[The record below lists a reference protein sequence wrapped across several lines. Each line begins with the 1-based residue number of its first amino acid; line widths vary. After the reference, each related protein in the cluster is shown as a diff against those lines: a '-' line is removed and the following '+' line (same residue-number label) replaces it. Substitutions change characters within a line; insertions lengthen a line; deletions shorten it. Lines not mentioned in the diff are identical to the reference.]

1 MYRASPRY
9 AAAAIASLAVAA
21 CASIIHGTR
30 QDVGISSSPSAAQ
43 VTVDGLQTGTTPVVA
58 HLTRKDN
65 HIVRIELAGYKPY
78 ETTLTRKVS
87 GWVWGN
93 IVFGGLIGLAVDAI
107 SGGLYNLTPEQV
119 SGTLLANSSKVAPLH
134 DGLYVVVV
142 LKPQPEWRK
151 VAQLQRERPSVGTT
165 D

>member
-1 MYRASPRY
+1 MYRVSPRY
-9 AAAAIASLAVAA
+9 AAAAVASLAVAA
-21 CASIIHGTR
+21 CASIIHGTH
-30 QDVGISSSPSAAQ
+30 QDVGISSNPTAAQ
-43 VTVDGLQTGTTPVVA
+43 VTVDGQTTGTTPVVA

-65 HIVRIELAGYKPY
+65 HIVRIELPGYKPY

-119 SGTLLANSSKVAPLH
+119 SGTLLANSAKVVPMR
-134 DGLYVVVV
+134 DGLYVIVV

-151 VAQLQRERPSVGTT
+151 VAQLER

>member
-1 MYRASPRY
+1 MLR
-9 AAAAIASLAVAA
+9 
-21 CASIIHGTR
+21 
-30 QDVGISSSPSAAQ
+30 D
-43 VTVDGLQTGTTPVVA
+43 
-58 HLTRKDN
+58 
-65 HIVRIELAGYKPY
+65 VRIELAGYKPY

-151 VAQLQRERPSVGTT
+151 VAQLQRERPSVATT

>member
-1 MYRASPRY
+1 MYRVSHRY
-9 AAAAIASLAVAA
+9 AAAAIASFAVAA

-30 QDVGISSSPSAAQ
+30 QDVGISSNPSAAQ
-43 VTVDGLQTGTTPVVA
+43 VAIDGIQTGTTPVVA
-58 HLTRKDN
+58 HLSRKDN

-107 SGGLYNLTPEQV
+107 SGGLYNLTPDQV
-119 SGTLLANSSKVAPLH
+119 SGTLLANSAKIVAVR
-134 DGLYVVVV
+134 DGLYVMVV

-151 VAQLQRERPSVGTT
+151 VAQLERE
-165 D
+165 

>member
-30 QDVGISSSPSAAQ
+30 QDVGISSSPSAAL
-43 VTVDGLQTGTTPVVA
+43 VTVDRIQTGTTPVVA

-119 SGTLLANSSKVAPLH
+119 SGTLLANSSKVAPVR

-151 VAQLQRERPSVGTT
+151 VAQLQRERPSVGTA